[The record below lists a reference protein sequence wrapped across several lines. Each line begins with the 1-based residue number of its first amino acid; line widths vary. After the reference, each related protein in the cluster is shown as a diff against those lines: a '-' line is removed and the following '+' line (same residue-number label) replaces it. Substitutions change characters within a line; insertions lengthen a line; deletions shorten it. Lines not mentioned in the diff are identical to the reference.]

1 MNAIVFGVDNS
12 SLSHADNHK
21 NNFLVLCECPTF
33 EINGS
38 FCSPEKGLLLMLV
51 NQTQN
56 FAWVFIIMLIIV
68 IYLLMEKKSLILKP
82 TIKMSKFLTQFF
94 LHSISNGFSATETRT
109 VSSNGNV
116 SRLLFYL

>member
-12 SLSHADNHK
+12 SLSHADNHE

-56 FAWVFIIMLIIV
+56 FAWVFIIML
-68 IYLLMEKKSLILKP
+68 EKKSLILKP
-82 TIKMSKFLTQFF
+82 TIKMSKFPTQFF